1 MSIRSQQELEAMM
14 RVGRVV
20 GLTLREMKAGVR
32 LGVTTAEL
40 DRIGAA
46 VLRRHGARSAPQVL
60 YGFPAAT
67 CISLNE
73 EAVHGI
79 PGPRSLRE
87 GDLVK
92 LDVTAEL
99 DGYIADAAITV
110 PLDLA
115 SVRDQKLCAAAET
128 AFHKSLDAVRAGR
141 AVKEIG
147 RAVETEVRQRG
158 FRVIRALRGHGV
170 GRAIHEEP
178 TVPNYCDRWQRDRL
192 AEGMV
197 ITIEPIIA
205 AGKGKAVM
213 GADGWTVR
221 TADGSRSAHFEHT
234 IMVTRN
240 QPILLTAV

>member
-1 MSIRSQQELEAMM
+1 M

-20 GLTLREMKAGVR
+20 GLTLREMKASLR
-32 LGVTTAEL
+32 LGMTTAEL

-46 VLRRHGARSAPQVL
+46 VLQRYGARSAPQVH
-60 YGFPAAT
+60 YGFPGVT
-67 CISLNE
+67 CISLND

-79 PGPRSLRE
+79 PGPRPLRP

-110 PLDLA
+110 PLGTVSA
-115 SVRDQKLCAAAET
+115 RDETLCSAAET
-128 AFHKSLDAVRAGR
+128 AFHKALGAARAGR
-141 AVKEIG
+141 AVNEIG
-147 RAVETEVRQRG
+147 RSVETEVRQQG

-178 TVPNYCDRWQRDRL
+178 TVPNYCDRWQRQRL
-192 AEGMV
+192 TEGLV

-205 AGKGKAVM
+205 AGSGKAVM
-213 GADGWTVR
+213 GDDGWTVR

-234 IMVTRN
+234 IMITRDR
-240 QPILLTAV
+240 PILLTAV